1 MTVIS
6 ILYPILWVYTIL
18 RVFLLNTKYCPR
30 TKYDCIVSARSFR
43 SFTGHDFIHLY
54 IQIRWGTLELAAEEA
69 MWTEEAI
76 PEQMIEEH
84 MANLE
89 WEAHLEEE
97 EEERRRHDLT
107 REERARIAHNR
118 AVALQKAQKRRIAKN
133 RAVALQKRRIAKNR
147 AMALHRRNSVRCP
160 PPNQRSRALLILC
173 LSVCVCVHTSRST
186 SLPAAS
192 LAPVRTLTPR
202 CHPSRPSG
210 KRSTKWVGS
219 LAR

>member
-97 EEERRRHDLT
+97 EE
-107 REERARIAHNR
+107 RAIVNVQLRTC
-118 AVALQKAQKRRIAKN
+118 
-133 RAVALQKRRIAKNR
+133 
-147 AMALHRRNSVRCP
+147 SP
-160 PPNQRSRALLILC
+160 LC
-173 LSVCVCVHTSRST
+173 LAS
-186 SLPAAS
+186 SLSAPGKSCRRCS
-192 LAPVRTLTPR
+192 LQQPMTFLHSPHSSAECLRGGT
-202 CHPSRPSG
+202 H
-210 KRSTKWVGS
+210 
-219 LAR
+219 